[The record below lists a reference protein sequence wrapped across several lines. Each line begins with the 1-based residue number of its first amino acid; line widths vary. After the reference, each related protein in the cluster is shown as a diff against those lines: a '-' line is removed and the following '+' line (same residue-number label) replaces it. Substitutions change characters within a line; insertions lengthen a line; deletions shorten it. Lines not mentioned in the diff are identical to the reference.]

1 MRNIYKVFVFV
12 LLGVLLAGCST
23 NVPAEMRA
31 RMVDT
36 NDIPQDWVIFKESA
50 SEDWG
55 GELYNIA
62 FAYGNESESPAL
74 EHQLIIY
81 ADAASAIAGFEEYQA
96 YIFATGW
103 EQTDQVPFRPASPDD
118 LFEVRCS
125 TQEIDHVMTDIC
137 FVLQQ
142 HENYVSALGYQ
153 MGGSLTFEV
162 LDSIL
167 KTIDVK
173 LNMP

>member
-1 MRNIYKVFVFV
+1 MQSIYKVLVLF
-12 LLGVLLAGCST
+12 LLGVLLAGCSA

-36 NDIPQDWVIFKESA
+36 DDIPQDWVIFKESA

-55 GELYNIA
+55 GTLYNVA

-81 ADAASAIAGFEEYQA
+81 ADAASAIAGYEEYRA
-96 YIFATGW
+96 YIFASGW
-103 EQTDQVPFRPASPDD
+103 NETDQVTFRPSSPED

-142 HENYVSALGYQ
+142 HENNVSALGYQ
-153 MGGSLTFEV
+153 MGGSLNFDV

-167 KTIDVK
+167 QTIDVK